1 MELVDREV
9 AGKQKELMVGTV
21 GGGGAQGQGGAVV
34 KQSSTTDHFSSRL
47 DLAVRKRRSR
57 VGQSEK
63 IKYISVIN
71 LNIVYI

>member
-9 AGKQKELMVGTV
+9 ESKQKELMVGTV
-21 GGGGAQGQGGAVV
+21 RGGAQGQGGAVV

-47 DLAVRKRRSR
+47 DLAVRERRSR